1 MDSDEEYRV
10 QENTEVPAHPSVDTV
25 ISRALERA
33 ADPRPTDHPDGHF
46 DRYIRDALDRFGEDD
61 VVNCIRL
68 TLVDGYTHR
77 MAGTAAFGEED
88 YVWGINVGVAATAY
102 LRELLQERE
111 AARDS

>member
-1 MDSDEEYRV
+1 MDSDEAYRV
-10 QENTEVPAHPSVDTV
+10 QENTEAPAHPSVDTV

-33 ADPRPTDHPDGHF
+33 ADPRPMDHPNGHF

-77 MAGTAAFGEED
+77 MAGTAAFGNDD

-102 LRELLQERE
+102 LRELHQE
-111 AARDS
+111 